1 MGVDEN
7 DFNILFSSSWWQA
20 LFSCFKKQLHD
31 MILIRG
37 GGGGG
42 VTKVI
47 LILEP
52 FDGS

>member
-37 GGGGG
+37 GGGG